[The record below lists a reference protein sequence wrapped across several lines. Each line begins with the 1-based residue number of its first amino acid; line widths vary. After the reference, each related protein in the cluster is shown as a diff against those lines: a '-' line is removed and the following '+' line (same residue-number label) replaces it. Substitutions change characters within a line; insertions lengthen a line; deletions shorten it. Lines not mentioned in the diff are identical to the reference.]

1 MLPSQADLAMAGQVL
16 LAGLLAAAVGW
27 QRHRVGRPAG
37 LRTHALVAMAAAC
50 FALAGFRGFDGPG
63 PHDPTRIAAQ
73 VASGIGFLGAGTIL
87 RSRDRVRGLTT
98 AATLWL
104 AAALGVLVVAG
115 LAWIAVF
122 TTLATLIVLIF
133 ARRFERPVAEER
145 SPPDDEPPDVI

>member
-16 LAGLLAAAVGW
+16 LAGLLAGAIGW
-27 QRHRVGRPAG
+27 QRHYVGRPAG

-50 FALAGFRGFDGPG
+50 FALAGFRGFEGPG

-73 VASGIGFLGAGTIL
+73 VASGVGFLGAGTIF
-87 RSRDRVRGLTT
+87 RSRDRVLGLTT

-115 LAWIAVF
+115 LAWIAIF
-122 TTLATLIVLIF
+122 TTLAAFAVLTL
-133 ARRFERPVAEER
+133 ARLVERPA
-145 SPPDDEPPDVI
+145 DDERWPVDD